1 MRTIDVVGAVI
12 RKGGHFLATQRGYGD
27 WKDWWE
33 FPGGKMEAGETRREA
48 LRRELSEELDAD
60 VAVGDPVGTVEWDY
74 PEFHLTLHCYWCT
87 LRAEAL
93 HLNEHESAKWL
104 SAENLRSVRWLPADE
119 SILAAILSELE

>member
-1 MRTIDVVGAVI
+1 MKRIEVVAGVI
-12 RKGGHFLATQRGYGD
+12 RRGKEVLATQRGYGP

-33 FPGGKMEAGETRREA
+33 FPGGKMEVGETRREA

-60 VAVGDPVGTVEWDY
+60 VTVGDPIGTVEWDY

>member
-1 MRTIDVVGAVI
+1 MKRIEVVAGVI
-12 RKGGHFLATQRGYGD
+12 RRGKEVLATQRGYGP

-33 FPGGKMEAGETRREA
+33 FPGGKMEVGETRREA

-60 VAVGDPVGTVEWDY
+60 VAVGDPIGTVEWDY

>member
-1 MRTIDVVGAVI
+1 MKRIEVVAGVI
-12 RKGGHFLATQRGYGD
+12 RRGKEVLATQRGYGP

-33 FPGGKMEAGETRREA
+33 FPGGKMEVGETRCEA

-60 VAVGDPVGTVEWDY
+60 VTVGDPIGTVEWDY

>member
-1 MRTIDVVGAVI
+1 MKRIEVVAGVI
-12 RKGGHFLATQRGYGD
+12 RRGNEILATQRGYGP

-33 FPGGKMEAGETRREA
+33 FPGGKMEAGETRRET

-60 VAVGDPVGTVEWDY
+60 VAVGNPVCTVEWDY

-93 HLNEHESAKWL
+93 HLIEHESAKWL

-119 SILAAILSELE
+119 SILSSILSELE

>member
-1 MRTIDVVGAVI
+1 MKRIEVVAGVI
-12 RKGGHFLATQRGYGD
+12 RRGKEVLATQRGYGP

-33 FPGGKMEAGETRREA
+33 FPGGKMEVGETRREA

-60 VAVGDPVGTVEWDY
+60 VTVGDPIGTVEWDY

-104 SAENLRSVRWLPADE
+104 SAENLRSLRWLPADE

>member
-1 MRTIDVVGAVI
+1 MKRIEVVAGVI
-12 RKGGHFLATQRGYGD
+12 RRGKEVLATQRGYGP

-33 FPGGKMEAGETRREA
+33 FPGGKMEVGETRREA

-60 VAVGDPVGTVEWDY
+60 VAVGDPIGTVEWNY